1 MKHFC
6 KILFVLFIAS
16 LSVVQAQDISLS
28 LTTEAPNPVA
38 QGTSGTVKV
47 TICNNG
53 IIPLTA
59 NRVRP
64 LISFPSTL
72 TGASVTVISGAG
84 WTVLSNDGQSIRL
97 QNNSILSLLPA
108 TCSDIILG
116 FTGVNI
122 GGPLTVTGTL
132 GFNGPQTI
140 GNQTGNDN
148 STSTITVVAPC
159 ATLTAIATNPS
170 TCLGSNGSIRLCGF
184 VPNQGGYTISYSKS
198 GVPATPLTNQTA
210 DVNGCI
216 TIANL
221 TAGSYTN
228 IRSTSI
234 GCTGGS
240 NVVSSTLSDPIPPAP
255 TLASA
260 SPSTICQGASSILS
274 ATCATGTVTWYSD
287 SALNLVLPSTT
298 VSPNTTTTYYAA
310 CVVSTTNCKSPSSS
324 TTVTVNPT
332 PAAPT
337 SASASPS
344 TICQGESSILS
355 AACATGTVTWYSDA
369 ALNAVLPSTTVS
381 PTTTTT
387 YYAAC
392 VSGAAC
398 KSPSLSTT
406 VTVNPTPA
414 APTSASASPS
424 TICQGA
430 SSILSA
436 SCATGT
442 VTWYSDAA
450 LNVVLPSTT
459 VSPNTTTTYYA
470 ACVVSTTNCKSL
482 SSSTTVTVNPTPVAP
497 TSASA
502 SPSTICQGESSMLSA
517 TCATGTVTWY
527 SDAALNVVLPSTT
540 VSPTTTTTYYAACV
554 SGTACKSPSLSTTV
568 TVNPTPAAPTSASA
582 SPSTICQGESS
593 MLTASCA
600 TGTVTWYSDAALNAV
615 LPSTTVSPTTT
626 TTYYAACV
634 SGAACRSSSSSIT
647 LTVNE
652 TPAAPTGLAA
662 SPPAINISVTTSH
675 TLSGNCSTGTLT
687 WFSNA
692 ALTQEVTSPVNPST
706 TTTYYA
712 SCISTQGCKSLSA
725 SLTISVI
732 PDLTPTIEVDNLQ
745 FASEGSQRDFVVNI
759 FEINEAEQ
767 ITGTQI
773 SFRVA
778 KISAFDITYS
788 PISGTSDVFGG
799 TANDNSNWTFT
810 ENTDFI
816 TVTSKPGNTMST
828 TGQKAIGFTVTRKT
842 DVPPNTSQ
850 NITASIING
859 SAGEDFHSN
868 NIVVTTITAN

>member
-1 MKHFC
+1 
-6 KILFVLFIAS
+6 
-16 LSVVQAQDISLS
+16 
-28 LTTEAPNPVA
+28 
-38 QGTSGTVKV
+38 
-47 TICNNG
+47 
-53 IIPLTA
+53 
-59 NRVRP
+59 
-64 LISFPSTL
+64 
-72 TGASVTVISGAG
+72 
-84 WTVLSNDGQSIRL
+84 
-97 QNNSILSLLPA
+97 
-108 TCSDIILG
+108 
-116 FTGVNI
+116 VNI

-184 VPNQGGYTISYSKS
+184 VPNQGGYTINYSKS

-260 SPSTICQGASSILS
+260 SPSTICQGENSTLS
-274 ATCATGTVTWYSD
+274 ATCT
-287 SALNLVLPSTT
+287 
-298 VSPNTTTTYYAA
+298 
-310 CVVSTTNCKSPSSS
+310 
-324 TTVTVNPT
+324 
-332 PAAPT
+332 
-337 SASASPS
+337 
-344 TICQGESSILS
+344 
-355 AACATGTVTWYSDA
+355 TGTVTWYSDA
-369 ALNAVLPSTTVS
+369 ALNAVLASTTVN
-381 PTTTTT
+381 PNTTTT

-392 VSGAAC
+392 VVSMTNC

-414 APTSASASPS
+414 APTSASALPA
-424 TICQGA
+424 TICQGEN
-430 SSILSA
+430 STLSA
-436 SCATGT
+436 TCTTGT

-450 LNVVLPSTT
+450 LNAVLASTT
-459 VSPNTTTTYYA
+459 VNPNTTTTYYA
-470 ACVVSTTNCKSL
+470 ACVSSAGCKSPSL
-482 SSSTTVTVNPTPVAP
+482 STIVTVNTTPTAP

-502 SPSTICQGESSMLSA
+502 SPSTICQGESSTLSA

-527 SDAALNVVLPSTT
+527 SDAALNLVLISTT
-540 VSPTTTTTYYAACV
+540 VSPNTTTPYYAACV
-554 SGTACKSPSLSTTV
+554 SSAGCKSPSLSTTV

-593 MLTASCA
+593 TLSATCT

-615 LPSTTVSPTTT
+615 LLSTTVSPNTT

-634 SGAACRSSSSSIT
+634 SSAGCNSPSLSTTVTVNTTPTAPTSASASPSTICQGESSTLSATCATGTVVWYSDAALNIVLLSTTVSPNTTTTYYVACISGAACKSPSLSTTVTVNTTPTAPTIVSVSPSTICQGESSTLSATCATGTVVWYSDAALNLVLGSTTVSPDATTTYYAVCVSGAACRSTSSSIT
-647 LTVNE
+647 LTVND
-652 TPAAPTGLAA
+652 TPEAPTGLVA
-662 SPPAINISVTTSH
+662 SPPTINISVTTSH

-687 WFSNA
+687 WFSDA
-692 ALTQEVTSPVNPST
+692 ALTQQVTSPVNPTT

-759 FEINEAEQ
+759 FEINEANQ

-773 SFRVA
+773 IFRVA

-788 PISGTSDVFGG
+788 LESGTSDVLGG

-810 ENTDFI
+810 ENANFI
-816 TVTSKPGNTMST
+816 TATSKPGNTMVAN
-828 TGQKAIGFTVTRKT
+828 GQKIIGFTATRKT

-850 NITASIING
+850 SITASIING
-859 SAGEDFHSN
+859 STGEDFHDN